1 MTGRNTTNQRARRAE
16 MGKRADPLQGYGC
29 DPRCKCGQYPGHLE
43 LDKAYL
49 NNEISLQ
56 QYADKVGCAKPS
68 VERHVKGHLPEAL
81 LKAKDIEDVANGD
94 SLLDE
99 LCKARDRTYS
109 LLDKAEAAANTKVYG
124 APVAYLKEIRE
135 QLKFIAELEGR
146 ISSQPQVTIINQP
159 EWVELRTLIITAL
172 EPYPEAREA
181 VVHAIRQ

>member
-1 MTGRNTTNQRARRAE
+1 M
-16 MGKRADPLQGYGC
+16 
-29 DPRCKCGQYPGHLE
+29 
-43 LDKAYL
+43 

-99 LCKARDRTYS
+99 LKKAQERAYS
-109 LLDKAEAAANTKVYG
+109 LLDKAEAAANTKIYG
-124 APVAYLKEIRE
+124 APVAYLREIRE
-135 QLKFIAELEGR
+135 QLKFIAELEGKL
-146 ISSQPQVTIINQP
+146 SSQPQITIINNPQ
-159 EWVELRTLIITAL
+159 WIELRTLIITAL

-181 VVHAIRQ
+181 VVHALP

>member
-1 MTGRNTTNQRARRAE
+1 MPE
-16 MGKRADPLQGYGC
+16 IRADPLQGYGC

-68 VERHVKGHLPEAL
+68 VERHVKGHLPDAL
-81 LKAKDIEDVANGD
+81 LKAKDIKDVANGD
-94 SLLDE
+94 TLLDE
-99 LCKARDRTYS
+99 LKKARDRTYS

-124 APVAYLKEIRE
+124 APVAYLREIRE

-146 ISSQPQVTIINQP
+146 LATQPTINIAINA
-159 EWVELRTLIITAL
+159 EWIELRTVILHAL
-172 EPYPEAREA
+172 EPHHDAKEA
-181 VVHAIRQ
+181 VLRAIQ

>member
-1 MTGRNTTNQRARRAE
+1 

-29 DPRCKCGQYPGHLE
+29 DSRCKCGQYPGHLE

-81 LKAKDIEDVANGD
+81 LKARDIVDVANGD

-99 LCKARDRTYS
+99 LKKARERAYS

-135 QLKFIAELEGR
+135 QLKFIAELEGKL
-146 ISSQPQVTIINQP
+146 SSQPQITIINHPQ
-159 EWVELRTLIITAL
+159 WIELRTVIIEAL
-172 EPYPEAREA
+172 DPYPDAKAA
-181 VVHAIRQ
+181 VVRAIHK

>member
-1 MTGRNTTNQRARRAE
+1 
-16 MGKRADPLQGYGC
+16 
-29 DPRCKCGQYPGHLE
+29 LE

-68 VERHVKGHLPEAL
+68 VERHVKGHLPGAL
-81 LKAKDIEDVANGD
+81 LKAKDIKDVANGD
-94 SLLDE
+94 TLLED
-99 LCKARDRTYS
+99 LKKARERAFT
-109 LLDKAEAAANTKVYG
+109 LLDKAEAAGDTRVYG

-135 QLKFIAELEGR
+135 QLKFIAELEGKLAT
-146 ISSQPQVTIINQP
+146 QPQITIINNP
-159 EWVELRTLIITAL
+159 EWVELRTLIIRAL

>member
-1 MTGRNTTNQRARRAE
+1 MPE
-16 MGKRADPLQGYGC
+16 IRADPFKGYGC

-68 VERHVKGHLPEAL
+68 VERHVKGHLPGAL
-81 LKAKDIEDVANGD
+81 LKAKDIKDVANGD

-99 LCKARDRTYS
+99 LKKARDRTFS
-109 LLDKAEAAANTKVYG
+109 LLDKAEAAADTRVYG

-135 QLKFIAELEGR
+135 QLKFIAELEGK
-146 ISSQPQVTIINQP
+146 ISGQPQITIINNP
-159 EWVELRTLIITAL
+159 EWVELRTVILTAL
-172 EPYPEAREA
+172 DDFPDAKQR
-181 VVHAIRQ
+181 VINAIRK

>member
-1 MTGRNTTNQRARRAE
+1 MPE
-16 MGKRADPLQGYGC
+16 IRADPLQGYGC
-29 DPRCKCGQYPGHLE
+29 DPRCKCGQYIGHLE

-68 VERHVKGHLPEAL
+68 VERHVKGHLPDAL

-94 SLLDE
+94 SLLE
-99 LCKARDRTYS
+99 QLKNARKRTYS
-109 LLDKAEAAANTKVYG
+109 LLDKAEAAADTRVYG

-146 ISSQPQVTIINQP
+146 LATQPTINFTLNT
-159 EWVELRTLIITAL
+159 EWVELRTLIVVAL
-172 EPYPEAREA
+172 DPYPEAKEA
-181 VVHAIRQ
+181 VVNAIRGR